1 MGERG
6 PCRRVVDPERATML
20 VHLRASGLEG
30 VGSGFAKPG
39 CAGTPA
45 TAVSVTPD
53 ANLRAACK
61 RARSGE
67 KALSWAGRRAAGA
80 LDGDGDVQAT
90 RVRVH
95 VHGRVRS
102 MTTLERIRQP
112 STPLRSGYAVS
123 IAIGYCLLERDVIQS
138 QCMMYGQRPGC
149 PGGSER
155 RGQKE
160 DAKTG
165 RWEGKLQGRER

>member
-1 MGERG
+1 M
-6 PCRRVVDPERATML
+6 TM
-20 VHLRASGLEG
+20 
-30 VGSGFAKPG
+30 
-39 CAGTPA
+39 
-45 TAVSVTPD
+45 
-53 ANLRAACK
+53 
-61 RARSGE
+61 
-67 KALSWAGRRAAGA
+67 
-80 LDGDGDVQAT
+80 
-90 RVRVH
+90 
-95 VHGRVRS
+95 
-102 MTTLERIRQP
+102 LERIRQP

-165 RWEGKLQGRER
+165 RWEGKAGNDDWKRAAGRRSIELGQLGAGRRVAGGEADRARENANGQKAQMGGERL